1 MTSLPHTGAAP
12 GLEASFLA
20 HLQQHQPQLVP
31 APVTGL
37 AETPVPHATTI
48 VALLYQGGVIMAGDR
63 RATMGTTI
71 ASSRMEKVFPAD
83 THSVVGVSGA
93 AGIALDMARL
103 FAVELEH
110 YEKIEGTELS
120 LLGKA
125 NRLAA
130 LVRAQLPALSQGLVA
145 LPLFAGVDAITGAA
159 RIISFDITGGRY
171 QEHHHHTIGS
181 GSPYARGSLKKL
193 WSPGLAEEDALRV
206 AVHALID
213 AADDD
218 AATSGPDSRRRIWP
232 VVYTVTA
239 DGNER
244 VDEARVAAVAEQIM
258 DQRGDD
264 RS

>member
-1 MTSLPHTGAAP
+1 MTSLPRSGSTP

-20 HLQQHQPQLVP
+20 HLQHQQPQLIP
-31 APVTGL
+31 TPL
-37 AETPVPHATTI
+37 AGSADAPVPHATTI
-48 VALLYQGGVIMAGDR
+48 VALLYRDGVIMAGDR
-63 RATMGTTI
+63 RATLGTTI

-130 LVRAQLPALSQGLVA
+130 LVRAQLPALGQGLVA
-145 LPLFAGVDAITGAA
+145 LPLFAGVDAATGAA

-193 WSPGLAEEDALRV
+193 WSPGLGAEEAIRV

-213 AADDD
+213 AAEDD
-218 AATSGPDSRRRIWP
+218 AATSGPDSRRSIWP
-232 VVYTVTA
+232 VIHTVTA
-239 DGNER
+239 SGNER
-244 VDEARVAAVAEQIM
+244 VPEALVAALTEQIL
-258 DQRGDD
+258 DERGED